1 MVLVYILFGM
11 LFGAV
16 RHLSWRWFI
25 HTTKPEQQASKRM
38 LWLPCIKHPC
48 RTFAFLL
55 STGKK
60 SMKYNKTSESLS
72 EIQNTDG
79 FNPRRKMKALQ
90 HYLCWTLA
98 ILVCQCCFCSWS
110 LRHIFCL
117 SLCCGEPWGRVW
129 VQCSQLRTMVNHV
142 GNLSA
147 SSGGPTRV
155 GKTENRRKFSSCLCS

>member
-1 MVLVYILFGM
+1 MRHSQQCCLCVAFKGSELYPIIWFWFIYFLECY
-11 LFGAV
+11 LGAV
-16 RHLSWRWFI
+16 RHLSWRWFT

-55 STGKK
+55 STGEKK

-79 FNPRRKMKALQ
+79 FNPHRKMKALQ

-110 LRHIFCL
+110 HFLLITLLWGALRPCL
-117 SLCCGEPWGRVW
+117 GSMFTAQDHGQSCG
-129 VQCSQLRTMVNHV
+129 
-142 GNLSA
+142 
-147 SSGGPTRV
+147 
-155 GKTENRRKFSSCLCS
+155 